1 MLLADGDAML
11 RSFLAFLRLIY
22 TQRRLIFAMARR
34 EIKSQYIGSFLG
46 ILWAF
51 IHPVVMIGVFW
62 FVFSVGFKAQPMNN
76 APFVVWLTAGMA
88 PWFLISE
95 IINSS
100 ANVVI
105 FHGQLVKKTIFFP
118 QILPVIKVLSSL
130 VTHTVFLAMLLLL
143 ILCHGMPLSLWFVQF
158 FYYLICLV
166 VLALGVAWAVSA
178 LNVFMRDVAM
188 ITSILLQIGFW
199 GTPIFWDISMMPQ
212 KVQRWLKLNPMYYVV
227 QGYRDCFIDFV
238 PFWQHPWYSIYF
250 WLFAC
255 LTFVAGALIFK
266 RLKPQFCDVL

>member
-1 MLLADGDAML
+1 ML

-100 ANVVI
+100 AHVVI

-158 FYYLICLV
+158 LYYLVCLV

-238 PFWQHPWYSIYF
+238 PFWQHPWYSLYF
-250 WLFAC
+250 WFFAS
-255 LTFVAGALIFK
+255 LTFVVGALIFK
-266 RLKPQFCDVL
+266 RLKPQFGDAL

>member
-1 MLLADGDAML
+1 MLH
-11 RSFLAFLRLIY
+11 SFLAFLRLIY
-22 TQRRLIFAMARR
+22 AQRRLILAMARR

-51 IHPVVMIGVFW
+51 IHPVVLICVFW
-62 FVFSVGFKAQPMNN
+62 FVFGVGFKAKPMND

-88 PWFLISE
+88 PWFLITE

-100 ANVVI
+100 AVVVI

-143 ILCHGMPLSLWFVQF
+143 IVFHSMPFSFWFLQF
-158 FYYLICLV
+158 FYYLVCLV
-166 VLALGVAWAVSA
+166 VLALGCAWAVSA

-199 GTPIFWDISMMPQ
+199 VTPIFWDITMMSPQ
-212 KVQRWLKLNPMYYVV
+212 VQRLLKFNPMYYVV
-227 QGYRDCFIDFV
+227 QGYRESFIDFV
-238 PFWQHPWYSIYF
+238 PFWHHAWYTLYF
-250 WLFAC
+250 WSVAG
-255 LTFVAGALIFK
+255 LTFMVGALIFK
-266 RLKPQFCDVL
+266 RLKPQFSDVL